1 MCGIAG
7 FAVFGNN
14 NSIGSEQTQKM
25 AEILELM
32 RLRGP
37 DDRGTAQG
45 KNYIFGHT
53 RLAIIDPAAGKQP
66 MISPETGAI
75 IIYNGEVYNHLEIR
89 SKLETLGHKFRTNCD
104 TETVLEAYI
113 EWGEKAVDIFNG
125 LFAFAIYDPRKN
137 SIFAARDRLGIKPFY
152 YYKGKS
158 SISFA
163 STIPAVLKLGGVTP
177 SADLESLSHY
187 LSTGKLLFGEKTI
200 VKDIFSLRPGRT
212 MRIDLANGNISI
224 NQYWKRPVLSAHER
238 NIGAPSFE
246 EAAEKT
252 RELLKDSV
260 TKRLMSDVPVGSFL
274 SGGLD
279 SSIIAHC
286 LAEGKGSTMP
296 FFCAVSDDESA
307 SELAYAQL
315 TAKAEGAKLYEIMV
329 GADSFAANWD
339 FLIKEKGM
347 PLATPNEVSIYF
359 LAKALSSQCKV
370 TLTGEGADEI
380 FGGYVQPHFSAFDF
394 DRCAR
399 TPEEA
404 DTLSAFGMAIYM
416 QYGRSFFINDTD
428 HYLATCSWMSFLAKE
443 DLFNADV
450 WNDTLAQDEAVFGFY
465 EDFFEGLKECSS
477 FDKRMHLHAEFNLEN
492 LLARIDNSTM
502 SASVEARVPFNDHRI
517 AEFAF
522 TMPDSYK
529 MAWKNPA
536 AAEAGKDMTTTEIDR
551 RELLETKKL
560 PREAFR
566 NALPREIIERK
577 KMSFPVPFEKW
588 FSGELL
594 PEIKELCM
602 ESPLAKNLFNEKA
615 INNMT
620 ARKDRNLWLI
630 ANLCKWGKSLGISG

>member
-7 FAVFGNN
+7 FTTFRNK
-14 NSIGSEQTQKM
+14 NSIIPENRQKM
-25 AEILELM
+25 TETLELL

-37 DDRGTAQG
+37 DGSGIESG

-53 RLAIIDPAAGKQP
+53 RLAIIDPAAGAQP
-66 MISPETGAI
+66 MISPDTGAV
-75 IIYNGEVYNHLEIR
+75 IIYNGEVYNHREIR
-89 SKLETLGHKFRTNCD
+89 RELESLGHSFSTNCD
-104 TETVLEAYI
+104 TETVLKAYQ
-113 EWGEKAVDIFNG
+113 EWGEEAVNIFNG
-125 LFAFAIYDPRKN
+125 LFAFAVYDPRKN
-137 SIFAARDRLGIKPFY
+137 IIFAARDRLGIKPFY
-152 YYKGKS
+152 YHKGKDS
-158 SISFA
+158 LSFA
-163 STIPAVLKLGGVTP
+163 STIPAVLKLSGIKP
-177 SADLESLSHY
+177 EADIESLSHY
-187 LSTGKLLFGEKTI
+187 LSTSKLLFGEKTML
-200 VKDIFSLRPGRT
+200 KDIFSLRPGRAMT
-212 MRIDLANGNISI
+212 IDLASGNFSI
-224 NQYWKRPVLSAHER
+224 KQYWKRPVMSSHDR
-238 NIGAPSFE
+238 NIGALPFA
-246 EAAEKT
+246 EAALKT
-252 RELLKDSV
+252 GELLKDSV
-260 TKRLMSDVPVGSFL
+260 MKRLMSDVPVGSFL

-286 LAEGKGSTMP
+286 LAEGKGSSMP
-296 FFCAVSDDESA
+296 FFCAVSDDDSA
-307 SELAYAQL
+307 SELAYAKL
-315 TAKAEGAKLYEIMV
+315 AADSEGAKLYEIMV

-339 FLIKEKGM
+339 FLIGQKGM
-347 PLATPNEVSIYF
+347 PLSTPNEVSIYF
-359 LAKALSSQCKV
+359 LAKALSRDCKV

-404 DTLSAFGMAIYM
+404 DTLSPFGMSMYM
-416 QYGRSFFINDTD
+416 QYGRNFFINDTD

-443 DLFNADV
+443 DLFV
-450 WNDTLAQDEAVFGFY
+450 PEIWNDTLAQDEALFGFY
-465 EDFFEGLKECSS
+465 EDFFEHLKDCSS

-492 LLARIDNSTM
+492 LLSRVDNSTM
-502 SASVEARVPFNDHRI
+502 SASVEARVPFNDHRL

-529 MAWKNPA
+529 MAWKTPA
-536 AAEAGKDMTTTEIDR
+536 AAEQGKDLTTAEIDR
-551 RELLETKKL
+551 RELLETKRL

-594 PEIKELCM
+594 PEIKELCL
-602 ESPLAKNLFNEKA
+602 ESPLAKNLFNAKA
-615 INNMT
+615 IENMA